1 MTLNC
6 LPHQVQS
13 IWAHGV
19 RRAGRG
25 PRERWRALPA
35 GAQPAGSSSVGR
47 ARGAH
52 ERPEPRRPAQLAAA
66 RRWRGRLSIPPLCPA
81 CGLSRASE
89 PWAARTYRCLPSMRR
104 AQSCV
109 PLARRCDPRAA
120 IRCAAPYGCGLT
132 QLVGRDHV
140 VHEMRQRKIRCS
152 SPRVGQRGSFMWSR
166 NSQGNRILF
175 VSQVGKRRA
184 VFSVGVLTR
193 GDGRGRRGRL

>member
-175 VSQVGKRRA
+175 VSQPMFRSFTGVGKSKWRA
-184 VFSVGVLTR
+184 VLSR
-193 GDGRGRRGRL
+193 SAC

>member
-25 PRERWRALPA
+25 SGERWRALPA
-35 GAQPAGSSSVGR
+35 GAQPAGSSSVGW

-52 ERPEPRRPAQLAAA
+52 ERPEPRRPAQHAAT

-109 PLARRCDPRAA
+109 PLARRFDPRAA

-140 VHEMRQRKIRCS
+140 HEMRAKENTMQFPPSRSEGPLLCGRGIRKGIASFSFHRC
-152 SPRVGQRGSFMWSR
+152 GQVARG
-166 NSQGNRILF
+166 GL
-175 VSQVGKRRA
+175 GRRA
-184 VFSVGVLTR
+184 DSV
-193 GDGRGRRGRL
+193 